1 MAMLYTDTALET
13 IDKETMRLYAKMA
26 QMKPTDE
33 LSLDDIRDI
42 MYYLKAFND
51 EVRSEKFRRLITRK
65 RSIDKKAL

>member
-42 MYYLKAFND
+42 MYYLKAFDD
-51 EVRSEKFRRLITRK
+51 EVRSEIFHRRI
-65 RSIDKKAL
+65 KKMKH